1 MLYIEKYFFNM
12 DRGGKK
18 VPVEGS
24 TIGDIVYVVTDD
36 DPGLYHWWAA
46 MSGYTKY
53 NGSIPKKYGKKA
65 EVGTEQHLGLEAIG
79 VSLDEEAIKE
89 AIENG
94 YAERWDKKNKKK
106 AKASTKLASLLKKK
120 TDFERPG
127 GKDTISRI
135 VVRLRLF
142 STGSGLH

>member
-94 YAERWDKKNKKK
+94 YAERYGIRR
-106 AKASTKLASLLKKK
+106 TKRRQKLQLNWRHYLKRKQTLRDQEGRIQSVVLL
-120 TDFERPG
+120 
-127 GKDTISRI
+127 
-135 VVRLRLF
+135 
-142 STGSGLH
+142 SG